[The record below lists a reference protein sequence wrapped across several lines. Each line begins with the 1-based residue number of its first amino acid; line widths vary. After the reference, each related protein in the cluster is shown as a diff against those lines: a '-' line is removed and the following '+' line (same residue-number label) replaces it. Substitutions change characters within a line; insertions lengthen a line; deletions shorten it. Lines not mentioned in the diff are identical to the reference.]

1 MASPYDVGNDK
12 TFHEAGLANTLSALD
27 SGERGHSNRWAR
39 RLLTWGVESRGIQPV
54 PPEERTDTQYNKIFF
69 ICLSANTNILSFSA
83 GTLGP
88 VVFGLGLRDTCL
100 VIVFFNMLCCLLP
113 AYLFYGVIIPCIVN
127 LVVMIGFMVLSSIL
141 GGQALAS
148 VNGQLSWTVGIVIV
162 DVIAL
167 LVSFCGY
174 KVLSWYERI
183 AWIPVVISFI
193 VALAVGGKHLSNAHI
208 AEPATASAVL
218 SFASTLAGF
227 ATLQCLGGAVGAVA
241 TTVPAWDAG
250 YAGGN
255 VGGLLEAMLQPVGGF
270 GKFLTVLLSL
280 SVAGNMAATF
290 YSITLNIQ
298 VVIPPLVIVPRYV
311 FSIFATA
318 VYVGRITLRSDCHL
332 TVALPSSIVPL
343 AIVGSTRFYDTLT
356 NFLGLIG
363 YWASSYAA
371 IILAEHLYFRKC
383 DANMYDV
390 KHWNDPRRLPS
401 GIAAVATG
409 LLSFGLI
416 IPSMEQVWFVG
427 PIAKTTGDIG
437 FEVAFGIKHSHEQ
450 FLISVRKSLSLSNP
464 DNIVDPV
471 FGLLGNAA
479 ATTGAGKIAYYD
491 VVNGFMNPR
500 QDPTC
505 LQQATADQAF
515 TNAKVVGDI
524 QDQVNALTFRA
535 LERNSLSVGATT
547 DKCTSIKAVN
557 LEIAAISQHQDPASP
572 SAVAVNKAI
581 VLELARQIHIVGG
594 DPLDALKAGMLAY
607 YHWRCPNPS
616 SCPYR

>member
-1 MASPYDVGNDK
+1 MASPYDVENDK
-12 TFHEAGLANTLSALD
+12 TFHETGLANSLPALD
-27 SGERGHSNRWAR
+27 SGGRGHSNRWAR

-54 PPEERTDTQYNKIFF
+54 PPEERTDTQYHKIFF
-69 ICLSANTNILSFSA
+69 IWLSANTNILSFSA

-100 VIVFFNMLCCLLP
+100 VVVFFNMLCCLLP

-127 LVVMIGFMVLSSIL
+127 LVVMIGFTVLNSIL

-148 VNGQLSWTVGIVIV
+148 VNGKLNVESLRHSVGIVIV

-174 KVLSWYERI
+174 KVLNWYERI
-183 AWIPVVISFI
+183 AWIPVVVSFI
-193 VALAVGGKHLSNAHI
+193 VALAVGGKHLSNAHM

-218 SFASTLAGF
+218 SFAATLAGF
-227 ATLQCLGGAVGAVA
+227 VVTWSSLSSDFTTYFHPDVSSWKMFFYSYLGFFLPLATLQCLGGAVGAVA
-241 TTVPAWDAG
+241 MNVPAWDAG

-280 SVAGNMAATF
+280 SVAGNIAATF

-318 VYVGRITLRSDCHL
+318 VYVGRIKLKSDCDL
-332 TVALPSSIVPL
+332 TVALPSSVVPL

-371 IILAEHLYFRKC
+371 IILVEHLYFRKN
-383 DANMYDV
+383 DANMYNL

-409 LLSFGLI
+409 LLSFALI

-437 FEVAFGIKHSHEQ
+437 FEVAFGI
-450 FLISVRKSLSLSNP
+450 SLVLYIP
-464 DNIVDPV
+464 
-471 FGLLGNAA
+471 L
-479 ATTGAGKIAYYD
+479 
-491 VVNGFMNPR
+491 
-500 QDPTC
+500 
-505 LQQATADQAF
+505 
-515 TNAKVVGDI
+515 
-524 QDQVNALTFRA
+524 RA
-535 LERNSLSVGATT
+535 LEIRLRDSL
-547 DKCTSIKAVN
+547 
-557 LEIAAISQHQDPASP
+557 
-572 SAVAVNKAI
+572 
-581 VLELARQIHIVGG
+581 
-594 DPLDALKAGMLAY
+594 
-607 YHWRCPNPS
+607 
-616 SCPYR
+616 